1 MKALITRKVGM
12 TSTIAEDGVVTAV
25 TLLSASPCVI
35 TQVKTVETDGY
46 TAVQLGAEEGKNTNK
61 AQVGHFKAA
70 GEGVNPK
77 IVREF
82 RIDELSDDIKVGEK
96 ISADVFEVGDSV
108 DVTGLTRGKGWA
120 GTIRRHNFHRQRKT
134 HGGKGNTRKVGSIGS
149 MYPQRIFPGKK
160 MAGQLGHEQIT
171 VKNLKVAFVD
181 MENNL
186 IGVTGAVP
194 GPRKGIIILK
204 GAK

>member
-1 MKALITRKVGM
+1 M
-12 TSTIAEDGVVTAV
+12 TSAIAEDGVVSAV

-35 TQVKTVETDGY
+35 TQVKSVDSDGY
-46 TAVQLGAEEGKNTNK
+46 TAVQVGAEEVKHLGKAQTGHNK
-61 AQVGHFKAA
+61 AATEAA
-70 GEGVNPK
+70 GTAVMPK

-82 RIDELSDDIKVGEK
+82 RLDGDELSDDLKVGALLT
-96 ISADVFEVGDSV
+96 ADIFEAGDKVS
-108 DVTGLTRGKGWA
+108 VTGLTKGKGWA

-160 MAGQLGHEQIT
+160 MAGQLGHDQIT
-171 VKNLKVAFVD
+171 VKGLKIAFVD
-181 MENNL
+181 TEKNL

>member
-46 TAVQLGAEEGKNTNK
+46 TAVQLGTEEGKHINK
-61 AQVGHFKAA
+61 AQEGHFKAA
-70 GEGVNPK
+70 GEGVSPK

-82 RIDELSDDIKVGEK
+82 RIDELTDDLKVGEK

-108 DVTGLTRGKGWA
+108 DVTGLTKGKGWA

-160 MAGQLGHEQIT
+160 MAGQLGHEQVT

-181 MENNL
+181 AENNL
-186 IGVTGAVP
+186 IGITGAVP